1 MEKNRLNFLSLS
13 TNCKS
18 PERDIS
24 LLKHKREPNS
34 MNKSALIIFI
44 KREPV
49 LAISWV
55 LALISMAFVP
65 PSPSYMQYIDWK
77 VLGCLFALMLVVA
90 GFRKMYFFTTL
101 STLLLHFAHNPRQVA
116 SMLVGLTFFTSMAIT
131 NDVALITFVP
141 LTIVVFSLCN
151 EQKPILMTVVLQTV
165 AANVGSALTPVG
177 NPQNL
182 FIYSFYAL
190 PVKTFL
196 FTMFPL
202 VSIGA
207 LLLFVLLFLIPSK
220 SKDFHLQ
227 IQEVPQL
234 DKKKL
239 LRYLLLFLLSVGAVF
254 NVVPWYLAVVL
265 VILFS
270 EKILLKEVDYSLLL
284 TFIGFFVF
292 VGNLGELENVKDLL
306 QNLLQG
312 KEFLTSLF
320 ASQII
325 SNVPATLLLSQFTEN
340 GEQLLL
346 GVNAGGCGTLIASMA
361 SVISFKCYTHYKPS
375 DVGRY
380 LFAFTWVNILFVA
393 LFIGVW
399 VVLY

>member
-1 MEKNRLNFLSLS
+1 
-13 TNCKS
+13 
-18 PERDIS
+18 
-24 LLKHKREPNS
+24 
-34 MNKSALIIFI
+34 MNKSAFVVFI
-44 KREPV
+44 QKEPV

-55 LALISMAFVP
+55 LALISMAFIP
-65 PSPSYMQYIDWK
+65 PSLSYVQYIDWK

-90 GFRKMYFFTTL
+90 GFRGMYFFTKL
-101 STLLLHFAHNPRQVA
+101 STVLLHFAHTPRQVA
-116 SMLVGLTFFTSMAIT
+116 SMLVWITFFTSMMIT

-151 EQKPILMTVVLQTV
+151 ERKPILMTVVLQTV

-182 FIYSFYAL
+182 FIYSFYEIPL
-190 PVKTFL
+190 KTFL
-196 FTMFPL
+196 LTMFPL

-207 LLLFVLLFLIPSK
+207 LLILALLFLIPSR
-220 SKDFHLQ
+220 SEDFHLQ
-227 IQEVPQL
+227 IQDVPQL

-239 LRYLLLFLLSVGAVF
+239 LRYLLLFLLSIGAVF
-254 NVVPWYLAVVL
+254 NVVPWYLAVAL

-270 EKILLKEVDYSLLL
+270 EKKLLKNVDYSLLL

-292 VGNLGELENVKDLL
+292 VGNLGELGNVKTLL
-306 QNLLQG
+306 QRLLQG
-312 KEFLTSLF
+312 REFLTSLF
-320 ASQII
+320 ASQFI

-340 GEQLLL
+340 GKQLLL

-375 DVGRY
+375 DAGKY
-380 LFAFTWVNILFVA
+380 LFAFTWVNILFVV
-393 LFIGVW
+393 LFLGIW
-399 VVLY
+399 VVL